1 MGKKKSKKKKKKL
14 FRYYKV
20 YLVIGAL
27 FHIISWEFYEKTLF
41 NENLYWLSAG
51 LCGLIFAIFFI
62 NKTDLL
68 NPKGY
73 KKLNGIKLKSYML
86 FICVIMTLGGIIVFG
101 SVINGTVLSL
111 NYIGKSD
118 ASSLIELQVEKIVRN
133 YSRGGRRRIGRNNP
147 KVYLKENKKL
157 KSFNL
162 PERWDSNENYAEY
175 KSIELN
181 LKTGLFGLEI
191 IDEYVLKK

>member
-1 MGKKKSKKKKKKL
+1 MGNKKPKKKKL
-14 FRYYKV
+14 FKHYK
-20 YLVIGAL
+20 LFIVIGGV
-27 FHIISWEFYEKTLF
+27 FHIISWKFYEKTLF
-41 NENLYWLSAG
+41 NENLYWGSAL

-68 NPKGY
+68 NPKSY

-86 FICVIMTLGGIIVFG
+86 FIGIVMTVGGIIVFG
-101 SVINGTVLSL
+101 SVINGTVLGL
-111 NYIGKSD
+111 NYIGKSNV
-118 ASSLIELQVEKIVRN
+118 SIVVELQVEKIVRN
-133 YSRGGRRRIGRNNP
+133 YSTGGRRRTGRNNP
-147 KVYLKENKKL
+147 KVYLKENEIL

-162 PERWDSNENYAEY
+162 PERWDSNANYAEY